1 MSNKGGGG
9 HSPHPINQLS
19 IPNLSQ
25 KNINFFTFFFLVIK
39 YVVCNKPIQWCG
51 TSVGEVL
58 RDNWIWCLERESKG
72 DQCQGRDL
80 IGFVPERKSEG
91 DH

>member
-1 MSNKGGGG
+1 MSNKGGRAF
-9 HSPHPINQLS
+9 PHPINQSLHTQS
-19 IPNLSQ
+19 FP
-25 KNINFFTFFFLVIK
+25 KKYKFFHIFFLVIK